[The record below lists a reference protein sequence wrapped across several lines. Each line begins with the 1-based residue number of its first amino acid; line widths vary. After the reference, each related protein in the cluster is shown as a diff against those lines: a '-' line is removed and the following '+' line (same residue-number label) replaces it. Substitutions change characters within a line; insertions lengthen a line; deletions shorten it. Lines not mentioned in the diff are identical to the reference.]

1 MYCFVTKVEQEME
14 AANMLNREATG
25 GNKTAKSKNKGM
37 SELRNLISLSW
48 LCRP

>member
-14 AANMLNREATG
+14 AANLSNREATG
-25 GNKTAKSKNKGM
+25 GNKTAKSKNGI
-37 SELRNLISLSW
+37 RSW